1 MALAPPAP
9 PKEIYQ
15 MFCRRSRFFSVTLEK
30 AQFASSPKPLK
41 LPQRSP
47 FKRSLAKHP
56 LSMNY
61 CLIPFT
67 IKNICIKF
75 YFFLSYNRH
84 KRYSETIVIN
94 VSDADMYFFAHIK
107 RFFLCTTS
115 LCIFNMHLAITLT
128 SIIVALVA
136 AYIL

>member
-1 MALAPPAP
+1 VALAPPAP
-9 PKEIYQ
+9 PKETYQ
-15 MFCRRSRFFSVTLEK
+15 MFRRRSRFSVSFWRRHNLCRL
-30 AQFASSPKPLK
+30 QNRSSSPR
-41 LPQRSP
+41 RSP
-47 FKRSLAKHP
+47 FKRSPAKHP
-56 LSMNY
+56 LNMNY
-61 CLIPFT
+61 CVIPFT

-84 KRYSETIVIN
+84 KRYSETIVISL
-94 VSDADMYFFAHIK
+94 SDADMYVFAHIQ